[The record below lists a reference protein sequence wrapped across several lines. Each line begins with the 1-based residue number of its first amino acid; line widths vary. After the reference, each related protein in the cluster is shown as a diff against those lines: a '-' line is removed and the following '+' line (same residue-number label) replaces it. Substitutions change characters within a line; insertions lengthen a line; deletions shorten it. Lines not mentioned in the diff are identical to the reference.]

1 MNTSALSERM
11 LGQYPL
17 SIATSLAIEGAMG
30 IHPDKPEQTKKL
42 LPNYQV
48 VWVNLK
54 TIFRNLYNAC
64 DKERLQGVKTQEF
77 IDALTSEIDQLKRVI
92 SVETAS
98 RTDVVLY
105 VSDYAGMGQKYR
117 HALIRGDVTAN
128 QIEYTALM
136 SEVLAGYIR
145 THPNTVK
152 RYTLKILD
160 VEARKALI
168 MTHFAYDL
176 LARGFSNLSLLESHT
191 GTIKDKYMWYTK
203 YLNGKEQLSSIPF
216 REDMLQVFGDK
227 EHFRPMPIK
236 ARKQILEMAAAN
248 GWSQVTTNDKVN
260 YGISK
265 LADPYL
271 RDILRSL

>member
-1 MNTSALSERM
+1 MNTSALSERV

-42 LPNYQV
+42 LPGYGV
-48 VWVNLK
+48 IWINLK
-54 TIFRNLYNAC
+54 TVFRNLYNAI
-64 DKERLQGVKTQEF
+64 DKERLQGVSTQDF
-77 IDALTSEIDQLKRVI
+77 IDAFTSEIDQLKHVI

-117 HALIRGDVTAN
+117 HAILRGDITGN
-128 QIEYTALM
+128 QLAYTSAMIETLG
-136 SEVLAGYIR
+136 GYIR
-145 THPNTVK
+145 AHPNTVK

-168 MTHFAYDL
+168 LTHYAYDL
-176 LARGFSNLSLLESHT
+176 LAKGFSNLSLLESHT

-203 YLNGKEQLSSIPF
+203 YLNGKELSSIPF
-216 REDMLQVFGDK
+216 REDMLQVFGDN

-236 ARKQILEMAAAN
+236 ARRQVLDIASKYN
-248 GWSQVTTNDKVN
+248 WSQVTTTDKVK
-260 YGISK
+260 YGISQI
-265 LADPYL
+265 ADPYL
-271 RDILRSL
+271 RDILRDL